1 MVKSLYLMKIRPN
14 HQPDALDI
22 QPDKERRSLATRRF
36 AGDVNPD
43 DPLVGAMLRF
53 CLTQVE
59 QRLCAALAAAGF
71 ADIQVAHFKVFRFPP
86 PENERPIDLAQ
97 RAGMSKQAM
106 NYLLLQLEEAGYIR
120 RISVPGSSSRLVS
133 LTEQGWKV
141 AELQRNT
148 VRLIEREWERRIGKE
163 RFQAF
168 YAVLQELS
176 SDG

>member
-1 MVKSLYLMKIRPN
+1 MKTKTNYRPDPT
-14 HQPDALDI
+14 PDTK
-22 QPDKERRSLATRRF
+22 PDKESRSRAADRF
-36 AGDVNPD
+36 AGDPNPE

-59 QRLCAALAAAGF
+59 QRLCTVLAAAGF
-71 ADIQVAHFKVFRFPP
+71 AEIQVAHFKVFRFPP

-120 RISVPGSSSRLVS
+120 RISLAGSSSRLVS
-133 LTEQGWKV
+133 LTEKGWEV

-163 RFQAF
+163 RFETF

-176 SDG
+176 SDR